1 MEGQLADSKN
11 SSDPYQAVFEQ
22 FMIEVRFYLG
32 EVQGWL
38 LSLSDGEKILG
49 LCAFVL
55 VLMLIIV
62 SKARRN
68 EDPGSNGR
76 QFSGALVLVL
86 IFAFGAG
93 WTLDAGDGSFAHLF
107 GR

>member
-1 MEGQLADSKN
+1 VEGLLADSKN
-11 SSDPYQAVFEQ
+11 SVDPYKAAFEQ

-38 LSLSDGEKILG
+38 MSLSDGEKILG

-55 VLMLIIV
+55 FLLLMII

-76 QFSGALVLVL
+76 QFSGALVLVM

-93 WTLDAGDGSFAHLF
+93 WTLDAGNGSFAHLF

>member
-1 MEGQLADSKN
+1 MEGLLADSN
-11 SSDPYQAVFEQ
+11 SSADPYKAAFEQ

-32 EVQGWL
+32 EVQAWL
-38 LSLSDGEKILG
+38 MNLSDGEKILG

-76 QFSGALVLVL
+76 QFSGALVLVM

-93 WTLDAGDGSFAHLF
+93 WTIDSGTGSLAHLF

>member
-1 MEGQLADSKN
+1 MADSKN
-11 SSDPYQAVFEQ
+11 SVDPYKAAFEQ

-55 VLMLIIV
+55 FLLLMIV

-76 QFSGALVLVL
+76 QFSGALVLVM
-86 IFAFGAG
+86 IFAFGTG
-93 WTLDAGDGSFAHLF
+93 WTLDAGNGSFAHLF